1 MGHEIVKIATTFGQ
15 YSGYPFDAMT
25 PDDDAKFSGEPVGA
39 PPGPTRSPNRLWR
52 HLRGWFFAGVLVTA
66 PLGLTIYI
74 VWVVIHW
81 IDNQITPLIPRS
93 YSPENYLPFYVP
105 GLGLVIAFL
114 ALTLVGA
121 LTAGLFG
128 RLWITTTEHLLARM
142 PIVRSVYSAIKQI
155 FETIF
160 RQQSQAFREVVLF
173 QYPRP
178 GIWTLGF
185 ITGVTK
191 GEVQSRTGDE
201 LVNVFVPTTP
211 NPTSGFLLFV
221 PRKDVTVLGMSVED
235 GIKMVVSG
243 GILTPPDDSRQTGLR
258 NSRPVVVAPDI
269 PKSMGSA

>member
-1 MGHEIVKIATTFGQ
+1 
-15 YSGYPFDAMT
+15 MT
-25 PDDDAKFSGEPVGA
+25 SDDAKSSDQPAGA

-81 IDNQITPLIPRS
+81 IDNQITPLIPQS

-105 GLGLVIAFL
+105 GLGLVIAFI

-128 RLWITTTEHLLARM
+128 RLWIKTTEHLLARM

-160 RQQSQAFREVVLF
+160 RQQSQAFREVVLL

-191 GEVQSRTGDE
+191 GEVQSQTDDE

-221 PRKDVTVLGMSVED
+221 PRKDITVLGMSVED

-243 GILTPPDDSRQTGLR
+243 GILTPPDTSPQTGLR

-269 PKSMGSA
+269 AKPMGSA

>member
-1 MGHEIVKIATTFGQ
+1 
-15 YSGYPFDAMT
+15 
-25 PDDDAKFSGEPVGA
+25 
-39 PPGPTRSPNRLWR
+39 
-52 HLRGWFFAGVLVTA
+52 
-66 PLGLTIYI
+66 
-74 VWVVIHW
+74 
-81 IDNQITPLIPRS
+81 
-93 YSPENYLPFYVP
+93 
-105 GLGLVIAFL
+105 
-114 ALTLVGA
+114 
-121 LTAGLFG
+121 
-128 RLWITTTEHLLARM
+128 LWIKKTEHLLARM

-173 QYPRP
+173 QFPRP

-243 GILTPPDDSRQTGLR
+243 GILTPPDGGRQTSRRDSR
-258 NSRPVVVAPDI
+258 PIVVAPDLGK
-269 PKSMGSA
+269 PTGST